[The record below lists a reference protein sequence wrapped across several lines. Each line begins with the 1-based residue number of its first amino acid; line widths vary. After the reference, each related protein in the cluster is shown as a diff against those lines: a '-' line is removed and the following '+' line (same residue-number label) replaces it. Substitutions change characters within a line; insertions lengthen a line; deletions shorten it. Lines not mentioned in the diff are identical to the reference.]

1 MRVVYLGF
9 MFAACLLVGAC
20 SSGIKAGLLTLQQEV
35 MPTRQEVR
43 QSPLQPGVRYLLVEE
58 RGQEA
63 LLVWVGNEKGPLGET
78 SVWVSADGV
87 IVRLVQGRL
96 VGVSEPQ
103 RTWHLTSETAVKV
116 AGTSQLRQ
124 TTDVQPGFHMGLVRT
139 IEKKSLPVAPRPLAW
154 FEETRDLNWVEEVD
168 IATGQRLALF
178 AMNGLNQTIAGQ
190 RCMSPEWC
198 LRWQTWPANKHRI
211 PT

>member
-9 MFAACLLVGAC
+9 ISAACLLLGAC
-20 SSGIKAGLLTLQQEV
+20 SSGMRAGLLTLQQEV

-103 RTWHLTSETAVKV
+103 RTWHLTSETAVTV
-116 AGTSQLRQ
+116 AGASQMRQ
-124 TTDVQPGFHMGLVRT
+124 TTDVQPGFHIGLVRT
-139 IEKKSLPVAPRPLAW
+139 IEKKSLSVEPRPLAW
-154 FEETRDLNWVEEVD
+154 VEETRDLSWVEEVD